1 MRAVVQ
7 RSFGDPSV
15 LRVEELDPPQ
25 PIPTEVL
32 VRVHAIGVNPVEEFI
47 RSGAFPLIGQ
57 PPFVLGWDI
66 SGVVEESTPHTWRFQ
81 PGDEVFGMP
90 LFPRAASAYADLV
103 AAPALHLV
111 RKPAALDHVHAAALP
126 LAGLTAYQ
134 ALHDLA
140 GVEAGQRVL
149 IHGAGGGVGHLAV
162 QLAKLAGAQVIAVAS
177 ASKERFVRGLGADEF
192 VDYQSRD
199 FVEDVDPVDVVLDLV
214 GGGLAERSLATL
226 EPGGV
231 LVTGVARTD
240 AALRATVEAAGIRFA
255 AVSVDPDRAA
265 LSRLAALAE
274 DGRLRVHVER
284 TFALDETP
292 EAHYLVAGGHV
303 TGKVVLVPTS
313 RT

>member
-32 VRVHAIGVNPVEEFI
+32 VRVHAIGVNPVEAFI

-103 AAPALHLV
+103 AAPALNLV

-162 QLAKLAGAQVIAVAS
+162 QLAKLAGAHVVAVAS
-177 ASKERFVRGLGADEF
+177 ASKERFVQALGADEF

-199 FVEDVDPVDVVLDLV
+199 FVEEVDPVDVVFDLV

-226 EPGGV
+226 EAGGV

-240 AALRATVEAAGIRFA
+240 AALRAKVEAAGVRFA

-265 LSRLAALAE
+265 LETLAAFAE
-274 DGRLRVHVER
+274 DGLNVHVER
-284 TFALDETP
+284 TFALDEAP
-292 EAHYLVAGGHV
+292 EAHRLVAGGHV

>member
-15 LRVEELDPPQ
+15 LLVEEVDPPR

-32 VRVHAIGVNPVEEFI
+32 VRVHAIGVNPVEAFI

-90 LFPRAASAYADLV
+90 RFPRAASAYAELV

-111 RKPAALDHVHAAALP
+111 RKPAGLDHVHAAALP

-162 QLAKLAGAQVIAVAS
+162 QLAKLAGAHVVAVAS
-177 ASKERFVRGLGADEF
+177 ASKERFVQALGADEF

-199 FVEDVDPVDVVLDLV
+199 FVEEVDPVDVVFDLV

-226 EPGGV
+226 AAGGV

-240 AALRATVEAAGIRFA
+240 AALRAKVEAAGVRFA
-255 AVSVDPDRAA
+255 AASVDPDRAA
-265 LSRLAALAE
+265 LETLAAFAE
-274 DGRLRVHVER
+274 EDALNVHVER
-284 TFALDETP
+284 TFTLDEAP
-292 EAHYLVAGGHV
+292 EAHRLVAGGHV

-313 RT
+313 

>member
-32 VRVHAIGVNPVEEFI
+32 VRVHAIGVNPVEAVI

-111 RKPAALDHVHAAALP
+111 RKPVALDHVHAAALP

-134 ALHDLA
+134 EIGRASCR
-140 GVEAGQRVL
+140 ERV
-149 IHGAGGGVGHLAV
+149 
-162 QLAKLAGAQVIAVAS
+162 
-177 ASKERFVRGLGADEF
+177 
-192 VDYQSRD
+192 
-199 FVEDVDPVDVVLDLV
+199 
-214 GGGLAERSLATL
+214 
-226 EPGGV
+226 
-231 LVTGVARTD
+231 
-240 AALRATVEAAGIRFA
+240 
-255 AVSVDPDRAA
+255 
-265 LSRLAALAE
+265 
-274 DGRLRVHVER
+274 
-284 TFALDETP
+284 
-292 EAHYLVAGGHV
+292 
-303 TGKVVLVPTS
+303 
-313 RT
+313 

>member
-1 MRAVVQ
+1 MRVVVQ

-15 LRVEELDPPQ
+15 LRVEELESPQ

-32 VRVHAIGVNPVEEFI
+32 VRVHAVGVNPVEAFI
-47 RSGAFPLIGQ
+47 RSGVFPLIGQ

-103 AAPALHLV
+103 AAPALHLI
-111 RKPAALDHVHAAALP
+111 RKPVALDHVHAAALP

-162 QLAKLAGAQVIAVAS
+162 QLAKVAGAHVVAVAS
-177 ASKERFVRGLGADEF
+177 ALKERFVRALGADEF

-199 FVEDVDPVDVVLDLV
+199 FVEEVDSVDVVFDLV

-226 EPGGV
+226 APRGV

-240 AALRATVEAAGIRFA
+240 AALRAKVEAAGFRFA
-255 AVSVDPDRAA
+255 AVSVDPDRVA
-265 LSRLAALAE
+265 LGRLAALAE
-274 DGRLRVHVER
+274 DGRLKVHVER
-284 TFALDETP
+284 TFALDEAP
-292 EAHYLVAGGHV
+292 EAHRLVAGGHV

-313 RT
+313 RS

>member
-32 VRVHAIGVNPVEEFI
+32 VRVHAIGVNPVEAFI

-90 LFPRAASAYADLV
+90 LFPRAASGYADLV

-162 QLAKLAGAQVIAVAS
+162 QLAKLAGAHVVAVAS
-177 ASKERFVRGLGADEF
+177 ASKERFVQALGADEF

-199 FVEDVDPVDVVLDLV
+199 FVEEVDPVDVVFDLV

-226 EPGGV
+226 APGGV

-240 AALRATVEAAGIRFA
+240 AALRAKVEAPGFRFA
-255 AVSVDPDRAA
+255 AVSVDPDRVA
-265 LSRLAALAE
+265 LDRLAALAA
-274 DGRLRVHVER
+274 DDRLKVHVEQ
-284 TFALDETP
+284 TFALEEAA
-292 EAHYLVAGGHV
+292 EAHRLVAGGHV

-313 RT
+313 

>member
-15 LRVEELDPPQ
+15 LRVEEVDPPQ

-32 VRVHAIGVNPVEEFI
+32 VRVHAIGVNPVEAFI

-103 AAPALHLV
+103 AAPALNLV

-162 QLAKLAGAQVIAVAS
+162 QLAKLAGAHVVAVAS
-177 ASKERFVRGLGADEF
+177 ASKERFVQALGADEF

-199 FVEDVDPVDVVLDLV
+199 FVEEVDAVDVVFDLV

-226 EPGGV
+226 EAGGV

-240 AALRATVEAAGIRFA
+240 AALRAKVEAAGVRFA

-265 LSRLAALAE
+265 LETLAAFAE
-274 DGRLRVHVER
+274 DGLNVHVER
-284 TFALDETP
+284 TFALDEAP
-292 EAHYLVAGGHV
+292 EAHRLVAGGHV

>member
-32 VRVHAIGVNPVEEFI
+32 VRVHAIGVNPLEAFI

-90 LFPRAASAYADLV
+90 LFPRAASAYAELV

-126 LAGLTAYQ
+126 LVGLTAYQ

-162 QLAKLAGAQVIAVAS
+162 QLAKLAGAHVIAVAS

-192 VDYQSRD
+192 VDYQNRD
-199 FVEDVDPVDVVLDLV
+199 FVEDVDPVDVVFDLV

-265 LSRLAALAE
+265 LSRLAAWAE
-274 DGRLRVHVER
+274 DGRLKVHVER

-292 EAHYLVAGGHV
+292 EAHHLVAGGHV
-303 TGKVVLVPTS
+303 AGKVVLVPTS
-313 RT
+313 